1 MESVSALSSAHAI
14 VSVYASTSA
23 SPETTCI
30 CWPSFSILSSVTMFS
45 SSSVRTRVRVGQALE
60 LPRYTQRSSQ
70 SAPETQV
77 DAVPMLVI
85 CRKEA
90 VGVKDGVALGAAEG
104 SAEGT
109 ALSADDGAALGVAEG
124 SADGAPLGVG
134 DGSELGTRDGAG
146 EGSAVV
152 GARVGAAVNET

>member
-1 MESVSALSSAHAI
+1 MLFVPTTLSSR
-14 VSVYASTSA
+14 
-23 SPETTCI
+23 
-30 CWPSFSILSSVTMFS
+30 SVTTT
-45 SSSVRTRVRVGQALE
+45 VKVGQALE
-60 LPRYTQRSSQ
+60 SPRYTQRSSQ
-70 SAPETQV
+70 STPETQV
-77 DAVPMLVI
+77 DATPMLVI
-85 CRKEA
+85 CTKEA
-90 VGVKDGVALGAAEG
+90 VGTEDGVVLGAAEGGVVGAAVGGSEGVALGAAEG

-134 DGSELGTRDGAG
+134 DGSELGTGKGTRDGAG